1 MPGRNLVI
9 FKSNID
15 MSKVCQLT
23 GKRPLTGN
31 KVSHSNNRSKTRQM
45 PNLKTKK
52 IWIPEENK
60 FVRLKLSTRALRT
73 LKKKGYAAM
82 VSDLKRTEQTA

>member
-1 MPGRNLVI
+1 
-9 FKSNID
+9 

-31 KVSHSNNRSKTRQM
+31 AVSHAHNKTKRRQL

-52 IWIPEENK
+52 IWVAEENRFIK
-60 FVRLKLSTRALRT
+60 MKISTRALRT
-73 LKKKGYAAM
+73 LKKKGYSAM
-82 VSDLKRTEQTA
+82 VSENAVA